1 MLRSILLIILM
12 SASQLAMA
20 YSYTLEITGQELQN
34 KISSMMPM
42 ERKLLVVSV
51 IISEPKVTLIKES
64 NKIGIF
70 THIAVIAPDGAK
82 STGRVSFTGT
92 LNYDANQGAF
102 YFHNPV
108 IEKLEIDN
116 LPEQYAAD
124 MQQITQLAVS
134 SAMAAYPVYKLQNDD
149 LRQKYVKSVLES
161 IAVHDGKLVVTLKA
175 F

>member
-1 MLRSILLIILM
+1 MLRSIWLILLM

-20 YSYTLEITGQELQN
+20 YSYTLEISEQELQN

-42 ERKLLVVSV
+42 ERKLLVVSI
-51 IISEPKVTLIKES
+51 IISDPKVTLIKDS

-70 THIAVIAPDGAK
+70 TNLAVIAPDGAK

-92 LNYDANQGAF
+92 LNYDPNQGAF

-108 IEKLEIDN
+108 IEKLEIDK
-116 LPEQYAAD
+116 LSDQYSAD
-124 MQQITQLAVS
+124 IKQITQLAVS
-134 SAMAAYPVYKLQNDD
+134 SAMAAYPVYKLQNDV

-161 IAVHDGKLVVTLKA
+161 IAVNDGKLLITLKA